1 MARLQHLQQ
10 QQHNQQA
17 LVMTP
22 PSPPPPT
29 ASSSSDDLDLGL
41 LWRELAG
48 MRLDEVFALSRL
60 DLFVDS
66 KTSSVDVRVVLVN
79 QAMVPV
85 GRRCAS
91 TLLFNKHDVMRE
103 RNLMTHRFKELLPN
117 LSTQLVYVSASLLQP
132 LTIPHLTHWSTVTN

>member
-1 MARLQHLQQ
+1 MARLQHLQQQQQ

-66 KTSSVDVRVVLVN
+66 KTR
-79 QAMVPV
+79 
-85 GRRCAS
+85 
-91 TLLFNKHDVMRE
+91 
-103 RNLMTHRFKELLPN
+103 
-117 LSTQLVYVSASLLQP
+117 
-132 LTIPHLTHWSTVTN
+132 